1 VDTSRQPSP
10 DLRASLHARQDR
22 IVTNMPGTDTDSAA
36 DSAAV
41 RAYEHTKRAI
51 IRGDLAGGTA
61 ISEGAICQELG
72 ISRTPVHEAFLR
84 LAAEELLSLEAR
96 KGAVVRPMSPSE
108 AADVLEMREVI
119 EATAAHRAIT
129 DGHAPDLAP
138 TLDALLDAQASAIA
152 DGDVDRFVEVDDDFH
167 TAVVVASRNPV
178 AMHFTRLLR
187 DRQQR
192 LRHQLMRVR
201 PDQLRSSLDQHRELA
216 EAVRTEDADRYAEV
230 LRAHVASH
238 RGAL

>member
-1 VDTSRQPSP
+1 VNTVATS
-10 DLRASLHARQDR
+10 
-22 IVTNMPGTDTDSAA
+22 ISAA
-36 DSAAV
+36 E
-41 RAYEHTKRAI
+41 RAYEHTKQAI
-51 IRGDLAGGTA
+51 IRGDLPGGAA
-61 ISEGAICQELG
+61 ISEGVVCQELG

-84 LAAEELLSLEAR
+84 LAAEELLTLESR

-108 AADVLEMREVI
+108 AADVLEIREAI
-119 EATAAHRAIT
+119 ESAAAARVVADGRT
-129 DGHAPDLAP
+129 DDVVPILR
-138 TLDALLDAQASAIA
+138 TLLDLQAAA
-152 DGDVDRFVEVDDDFH
+152 VEDGDVPQFVEVDDDFH

-178 AMHFTRLLR
+178 AVHFTRLLR

-201 PDQLRSSLDQHRELA
+201 PDQLVSSLDQHRALA
-216 EAVRTEDADRYAEV
+216 DAIAAADAPRYAEV